1 MFKNFI
7 LTAVAILFISGCG
20 RAEKIA
26 RIEQKCANNEV
37 TYCLKLGKI
46 YSRRDVNKGTM
57 YYQKACDLGD
67 KRGCYRLAVLLNS
80 KSINSKKDN
89 ETIVKSLTKSC
100 DLGTPKACFELGE
113 YYEDDPKM
121 QSKANELF
129 AKSCE
134 QRFGL
139 ACYKLAD
146 FYGEK
151 NDAATQKSYLEL
163 ACKYRY
169 KVACEEVG
177 EDKK

>member
-1 MFKNFI
+1 MKNLI
-7 LTAVAILFISGCG
+7 LVVIAFLFLSGCG

-26 RIEQKCANNEV
+26 KLEQRCVNNEV
-37 TYCLKLGKI
+37 AYCLKLGKI
-46 YSRRDVNKGTM
+46 YSRRDVNKSAN

-67 KRGCYRLAVLLNS
+67 KRGCYRQAVLLNS
-80 KSINSKKDN
+80 KSINSQKDSEKIESLLKK
-89 ETIVKSLTKSC
+89 TC

-121 QSKANELF
+121 QGKANELF

-151 NDAATQKSYLEL
+151 NDAATQKGYLEL

>member
-1 MFKNFI
+1 MCKNFI

-26 RIEQKCANNEV
+26 RIEQKCANNEAV
-37 TYCLKLGKI
+37 WCLKLGKT
-46 YSRRDVNKGTM
+46 YARRDINKGVM

-121 QSKANELF
+121 QGKANELF

>member
-1 MFKNFI
+1 MFKNLI
-7 LTAVAILFISGCG
+7 LMAIAVLFISGCG

-26 RIEQKCANNEV
+26 RIEQRCANNEV
-37 TYCLKLGKI
+37 AYCLKLGKI

-57 YYQKACDLGD
+57 YYQRACDLGD
-67 KRGCYRLAVLLNS
+67 KRGCYRLAVSLNS

-121 QSKANELF
+121 HGKANELF

-139 ACYKLAD
+139 ACYKLAE

-151 NDAATQKSYLEL
+151 NDEASQKNYLEL

>member
-1 MFKNFI
+1 M
-7 LTAVAILFISGCG
+7 
-20 RAEKIA
+20 R
-26 RIEQKCANNEV
+26 
-37 TYCLKLGKI
+37 
-46 YSRRDVNKGTM
+46 
-57 YYQKACDLGD
+57 
-67 KRGCYRLAVLLNS
+67 
-80 KSINSKKDN
+80 
-89 ETIVKSLTKSC
+89 
-100 DLGTPKACFELGE
+100 LGTPKACFELGE

-121 QSKANELF
+121 QGKANELF

-169 KVACEEVG
+169 KVACEEVA

>member
-26 RIEQKCANNEV
+26 RIEQKCANNEAV
-37 TYCLKLGKI
+37 WCLKLGKT
-46 YSRRDVNKGTM
+46 YARRDINKGVM

-113 YYEDDPKM
+113 
-121 QSKANELF
+121 ANELF

-169 KVACEEVG
+169 KVACEEVA

>member
-1 MFKNFI
+1 VFKNFI

-26 RIEQKCANNEV
+26 RIEQKCANNEAV
-37 TYCLKLGKI
+37 WCLKLGKT
-46 YSRRDVNKGTM
+46 YARRDINKGVM

-89 ETIVKSLTKSC
+89 ETIVKSLT
-100 DLGTPKACFELGE
+100 
-113 YYEDDPKM
+113 
-121 QSKANELF
+121 
-129 AKSCE
+129 

-151 NDAATQKSYLEL
+151 NDAAAQKSYLEL

-169 KVACEEVG
+169 KAACEEVG

>member
-1 MFKNFI
+1 MFKNLI
-7 LTAVAILFISGCG
+7 LMVIAVLFISGCG

-26 RIEQKCANNEV
+26 RIEQRCANNEV
-37 TYCLKLGKI
+37 AYCLKLGKI

-57 YYQKACDLGD
+57 YYQRACDLGD
-67 KRGCYRLAVLLNS
+67 KMGCYRLAVLLNS

-100 DLGTPKACFELGE
+100 DLGAPKACFELGE

-121 QSKANELF
+121 QGKANELF

-151 NDAATQKSYLEL
+151 NDSASQKNYLEL

-169 KVACEEVG
+169 KVACEEVS

>member
-26 RIEQKCANNEV
+26 RIEQKCANNEAV
-37 TYCLKLGKI
+37 WCLKLGKT
-46 YSRRDVNKGTM
+46 YARRDINKGVM

-100 DLGTPKACFELGE
+100 DLAR
-113 YYEDDPKM
+113 
-121 QSKANELF
+121 Q
-129 AKSCE
+129 
-134 QRFGL
+134 
-139 ACYKLAD
+139 KLALSLANTT
-146 FYGEK
+146 K
-151 NDAATQKSYLEL
+151 MTQKCKAKQMSYLQNHASKDLVLL
-163 ACKYRY
+163 AIS
-169 KVACEEVG
+169 
-177 EDKK
+177 

>member
-1 MFKNFI
+1 VFKNFI

-26 RIEQKCANNEV
+26 RIEQKCANNEAV
-37 TYCLKLGKI
+37 WCLKLGKT
-46 YSRRDVNKGTM
+46 YARRDINKGVM

-67 KRGCYRLAVLLNS
+67 KRGCYRL
-80 KSINSKKDN
+80 
-89 ETIVKSLTKSC
+89 
-100 DLGTPKACFELGE
+100 GE

-121 QSKANELF
+121 QGKANELF

-151 NDAATQKSYLEL
+151 NDAAAQKSYLEL

-169 KVACEEVG
+169 KAACEEVA

>member
-80 KSINSKKDN
+80 KSINSKITN
-89 ETIVKSLTKSC
+89 
-100 DLGTPKACFELGE
+100 
-113 YYEDDPKM
+113 
-121 QSKANELF
+121 
-129 AKSCE
+129 
-134 QRFGL
+134 
-139 ACYKLAD
+139 
-146 FYGEK
+146 
-151 NDAATQKSYLEL
+151 
-163 ACKYRY
+163 
-169 KVACEEVG
+169 
-177 EDKK
+177 